1 MAGTQSKNGAQV
13 AEALIAAFNAADWPQ
28 FRAPLAANVVYEE
41 TGTQRRTQNAD
52 EYLQLVEGW
61 KQAFPDVK
69 GTIRNV
75 VSSGNTVVQE
85 MTWTGT
91 HTGPLLTSGGT
102 LPASGKPITVQ
113 ASLWYTFQDVTIQEI
128 HHHLDVLTMLQ
139 QLGALPAAG

>member
-13 AEALIAAFNAADWPQ
+13 AEALIAAFNAGDWPQ

-61 KQAFPDVK
+61 KQAFPNVK

-85 MTWTGT
+85 ITWTGT
-91 HTGPLLTSGGT
+91 HTGPLPTPGGT
-102 LPASGKPITVQ
+102 LPASGKSITVQ
-113 ASLWYTFQDVTIQEI
+113 ASMWYTFQGDTIQAI
-128 HHHLDVLTMLQ
+128 RHHLDVLSMLQ
-139 QLGALPAAG
+139 QLGALPAGG

>member
-1 MAGTQSKNGAQV
+1 MTGTPTKNPTQV
-13 AEALIAAFNAADWPQ
+13 ADALIAGFNAGDWPQ
-28 FRAPLAANVVYEE
+28 FRAPLAPNVVYEE

-52 EYLQLVEGW
+52 EYLQLVQGW
-61 KQAFPDVK
+61 KQAFPDAK

-85 MTWTGT
+85 ITWTGT
-91 HTGPLLTSGGT
+91 HTGPLLTPGGT

-113 ASLWYTFQDVTIQEI
+113 ASVWVTFQGDTIQEV
-128 HHHLDVLTMLQ
+128 HHHLDVLSMLQ